1 MMNTHEKPSVFC
13 PVEDPWDVFIM
24 DEYDVDCEPEY
35 GDFWG
40 EPDDDCDNDR

>member
-1 MMNTHEKPSVFC
+1 MSNAIDQSDVFC

-24 DEYDVDCEPEY
+24 DEDNVDCEPEY

-40 EPDDDCDNDR
+40 VPDDDSDNDH